1 LILDQTV
8 NVSVENNG
16 DVSITFNRHDKDDDK
31 DVNINIYAGEFKK
44 GVKYQ
49 EKYNDFNTE
58 IVFDKFAKVRALQ

>member
-44 GVKYQ
+44 GVKY
-49 EKYNDFNTE
+49 
-58 IVFDKFAKVRALQ
+58 